1 MKAMQWRCAVLA
13 VLVVL
18 STGAAA
24 FAQSVAPAAALAPAV
39 ALALDAA
46 ARDAVAVGD
55 VPGAVVVVGQDGS
68 VLYRRATGSRAL
80 VPAVEPMT
88 IDTVF
93 DVASL
98 TKVVA
103 TMPAVLALWEE
114 GRVDLDAP
122 LGRYLKEFAGPGLSR
137 GDHPPPVDA
146 CLRALRSAAP
156 RGHGARLS
164 RGRGAAGEG
173 GARVRARIDLRL

>member
-1 MKAMQWRCAVLA
+1 MSPRIFRRRARPIPDIMMAMQWRCGALV

-18 STGAAA
+18 SAGAVA
-24 FAQSVAPAAALAPAV
+24 FARSGASAATLAPAV

-46 ARDAVAVGD
+46 ERDAVAAGD
-55 VPGAVVVVGQDGS
+55 VPGTVVVIGQDGS
-68 VLYRRATGSRAL
+68 VLYRHATGSRAL

-103 TMPAVLALWEE
+103 TMPSVLALWEA

-122 LGRYLKEFAGPGLSR
+122 LGRYLKEFAGPAFR
-137 GDHPPPVDA
+137 EVTI
-146 CLRALRSAAP
+146 R
-156 RGHGARLS
+156 RLLTHS
-164 RGRGAAGEG
+164 SG
-173 GARVRARIDLRL
+173 

>member
-13 VLVVL
+13 VLVLL

-24 FAQSVAPAAALAPAV
+24 FAQSAASAVALAPAV
-39 ALALDAA
+39 ALAIDAA

-122 LGRYLKEFAGPGLSR
+122 SGAISRSSPDPPFARSP
-137 GDHPPPVDA
+137 
-146 CLRALRSAAP
+146 SAAC
-156 RGHGARLS
+156 
-164 RGRGAAGEG
+164 
-173 GARVRARIDLRL
+173 